1 MQDVSFTPIQPQD
14 RLAKT
19 QIDAV
24 YSRESLP
31 CCKREGGKSLGR
43 EKFRER
49 GRELERERRK
59 KGWTNTYRAE
69 QRGAGLQMKRVS
81 PL

>member
-31 CCKREGGKSLGR
+31 CCKREGGKNLGR

-49 GRELERERRK
+49 GRELERGGK
-59 KGWTNTYRAE
+59 MDE
-69 QRGAGLQMKRVS
+69 QIPIGLSGGGAGLQMKRVS
-81 PL
+81 PW